1 MNKNIASII
10 RNYNNSRKAN
20 AACEKI
26 LKNMENTYKV
36 EIQDNIDKNIVNE
49 ILSENVH

>member
-26 LKNMENTYKV
+26 LKNMKDTYKV
-36 EIQDNIDKNIVNE
+36 KVQDFSDSGSKISTKNVR
-49 ILSENVH
+49 